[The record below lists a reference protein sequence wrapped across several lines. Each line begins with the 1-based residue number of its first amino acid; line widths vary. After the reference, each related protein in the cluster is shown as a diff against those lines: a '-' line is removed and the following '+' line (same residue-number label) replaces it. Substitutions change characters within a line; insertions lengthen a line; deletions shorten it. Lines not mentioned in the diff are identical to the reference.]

1 LPEIFD
7 LEPAKENLR
16 VQRWVVI
23 VAILLFIIKILA
35 YFLTHSIAILTD
47 ALESTVNV
55 IAGFIGF
62 YSLYV
67 SAKPRDIDHPYGH
80 GKAEFLSSAVEGVLI
95 IVAGLIIIYEGTR
108 KLLHPAPLEQLDYG
122 IVLIVLSAII
132 NYVMGFIAIKKGRKN
147 KSLALESSGR
157 HLQSDTY
164 STLAIIGGLVLIYF
178 TKLEFI
184 DSLVAM
190 LMSCIIIFIGYRIT
204 RKSIAG
210 IMDEADQKILTELV
224 EFLNKHRRPNWIDVH
239 NLRVIKFGSILHVD
253 CHLTVPWYLNV
264 LEAHKETEALTKLIR
279 NEFGETMEFFVHVDG
294 CIEPSC
300 PICNKDDCDQ
310 RQHAFQEKI
319 NWTLENIISDK
330 KHRIPPYH
338 EA

>member
-1 LPEIFD
+1 MPEIFV

-16 VQRWVVI
+16 VQRWVVF
-23 VAILLFIIKILA
+23 VAILLFIIKIVA
-35 YFLTHSIAILTD
+35 YFLAHSIAILTD

-67 SAKPRDIDHPYGH
+67 SAKPRDRDHPYGH
-80 GKAEFLSSAVEGVLI
+80 GKAEFLSSAIEGVLI
-95 IVAGLIIIYEGTR
+95 IIAGLVIIYEATN
-108 KLLHPAPLEQLDYG
+108 KLLNPSHLHQLHYG
-122 IVLIVLSAII
+122 ITLIVLSAII
-132 NYVMGFIAIKKGRKN
+132 NYVMGFIAIRKGKKN

-164 STLAIIGGLVLIYF
+164 STLAIIAGLVLIYF

-184 DSLVAM
+184 DSIVAI
-190 LMSCIIIFIGYRIT
+190 LMACIIIFIGYRIT

-210 IMDEADQKILTELV
+210 IMDEADLKILTELV
-224 EFLNKHRRPNWIDVH
+224 ELLNRHRRPNWIDVH
-239 NLRVIKFGSILHVD
+239 NLRVIKFGSVLHVD

-264 LEAHKETEALTKLIR
+264 LEAHKETEALTRLIR
-279 NEFGETMEFFVHVDG
+279 NKFGEMMEFFVHVDG

-300 PICNKDDCDQ
+300 PICSKDDCQ
-310 RQHAFQEKI
+310 ERLHPFQEKI
-319 NWTLENIISDK
+319 NWTLENLISDK
-330 KHRIPPYH
+330 KHRIHPVR

>member
-7 LEPAKENLR
+7 LEPAKENLM

-23 VAILLFIIKILA
+23 VAILLFIMKIVA
-35 YFLTHSIAILTD
+35 YVLTHSIAILTD

-67 SAKPRDIDHPYGH
+67 SAKPRDRDHPYGH
-80 GKAEFLSSAVEGVLI
+80 GKAEFLSAAVEGVLI
-95 IVAGLIIIYEGTR
+95 IIAGMVIIYEATN
-108 KLLHPAPLEQLDYG
+108 KLLHPSPLEQLDYG
-122 IVLIVLSAII
+122 IVLIVLSALI
-132 NYVMGFIAIKKGRKN
+132 NYLMGFVAIRKGRKN

-164 STLAIIGGLVLIYF
+164 STLAIIAGLVLIYF
-178 TKLEFI
+178 TKLDFI
-184 DSLVAM
+184 DSIVAM
-190 LMSCIIIFIGYRIT
+190 LMACIIIFIGYRIT

-210 IMDEADQKILTELV
+210 IMDEADLKILTELV
-224 EFLNKHRRPNWIDVH
+224 ELLNRNRRPNWVDVH

-264 LEAHKETEALTKLIR
+264 LEAHKETEALTRLIR

-300 PICNKDDCDQ
+300 PICGKEDCAE

-330 KHRIPPYH
+330 KHRIQPFH

>member
-1 LPEIFD
+1 M
-7 LEPAKENLR
+7 EPAKENLK

-23 VAILLFIIKILA
+23 VAILLFIIKMLA
-35 YFLTHSIAILTD
+35 YVLTHSIAILTD

-55 IAGFIGF
+55 VAGLIGF

-95 IVAGLIIIYEGTR
+95 IVAGLVIIYEGTH

-122 IVLIVLSAII
+122 IVLVVLSAII
-132 NYVMGFIAIKKGRKN
+132 NFVMGFIAIKKGRKN

-164 STLAIIGGLVLIYF
+164 STLAIIAGLVLIYF

-184 DSLVAM
+184 DSIVAM

-210 IMDEADQKILTELV
+210 IMDEADQKILTELI
-224 EFLNKHRRPNWIDVH
+224 ELLNKHRRPNWIDVH

-300 PICNKDDCDQ
+300 PICNKKDCDQ

>member
-1 LPEIFD
+1 LSEIFD
-7 LEPAKENLR
+7 LEPAKENLS

-23 VAILLFIIKILA
+23 VAILLFIIKIVA

-55 IAGFIGF
+55 IAGLIGF
-62 YSLYV
+62 YSLYI
-67 SAKPRDIDHPYGH
+67 SAKPRDRDHPYGH

-95 IVAGLIIIYEGTR
+95 IIAGLVIIYEATN
-108 KLLHPAPLEQLDYG
+108 KLLHPAHLEQLDYG
-122 IVLIVLSAII
+122 IILVAFSALL
-132 NYVMGFIAIKKGRKN
+132 NYLMGFIALRKGRKN

-164 STLAIIGGLVLIYF
+164 STLAIIAGLAMIYF

-184 DSLVAM
+184 DSIIAM
-190 LMSCIIIFIGYRIT
+190 LMACIILFIGYRIT

-210 IMDEADQKILTELV
+210 IMDEADLKILTQLV
-224 EFLNKHRRPNWIDVH
+224 ELLNKHRRPNWIDVH
-239 NLRVIKFGSILHVD
+239 NLRVIKFGSVLHVD

-264 LEAHKETEALTKLIR
+264 LEAHKETEALSRLIR
-279 NEFGETMEFFVHVDG
+279 NQFGETMEFFVHVDG

-300 PICNKDDCDQ
+300 PICTKIDCHQ
-310 RQHAFQEKI
+310 RQHAFEKKI
-319 NWTLENIISDK
+319 NWTLENLISDK
-330 KHRIPPYH
+330 KHRIQAFN